1 MLDRSPRPPAGQ
13 RAARTRRYRQRQRD
27 GVLMV
32 TIAVTVEEVSKLAAL
47 RYLSESELEDRTK
60 IAAAI
65 GALIDAIEIA

>member
-1 MLDRSPRPPAGQ
+1 MTARPARQAGQ

-47 RYLSESELEDRTK
+47 GISPKSELEDRTK